1 MRCTPGIRQ
10 RAWAKTSLNHHQF
23 HLPTAAAI
31 VKRISTVVRAA
42 KPPAPAEL
50 HAKEMADATKELMH
64 LQKEPADWPMQEGNY
79 AGWRYSPL

>member
-1 MRCTPGIRQ
+1 MGENLSKPSSISSAHGGRNRQ
-10 RAWAKTSLNHHQF
+10 KNL
-23 HLPTAAAI
+23 
-31 VKRISTVVRAA
+31 VTVVRAA